1 MGRDGGACYE
11 RAMIRMLLTLVAA
24 ALLEVGGDAA
34 IRWGLVRSAPV
45 ALAGGALGLA
55 VYGFVLNTNRA
66 VDFHRLMGVY
76 IAVFFLVSQA
86 VGAIAFGER
95 PAPAVIVGGLLV
107 AAGGLVIQISAR

>member
-11 RAMIRMLLTLVAA
+11 HAMIRMLLTLVAA

-86 VGAIAFGER
+86 VVAFGER
-95 PAPAVIVGGLLV
+95 PAPAVIVGGLLI